1 VGRHGGRRTRWLPAA
16 ALAGGAAV
24 VFLAGHAAGDVA
36 DDPTRSTAQ
45 PVGAVQARSGASN
58 EPVDPVSAARR
69 LKPLLELEP
78 GDRVL
83 FDRRVYTFRKWAG
96 TEEWAK
102 TRQHAWVGRPGS
114 SRVQVVQTGALTP
127 VERIPG

>member
-1 VGRHGGRRTRWLPAA
+1 MGRHGGRRVRWLPAA
-16 ALAGGAAV
+16 AIAGGAAV

-36 DDPTRSTAQ
+36 DRSVRSTTQ
-45 PVGAVQARSGASN
+45 PVGAVQTGSGGGN

-96 TEEWAK
+96 TAEWAK

-114 SRVQVVQTGALTP
+114 SSVQVVQTGALTP
-127 VERIPG
+127 VERSPG